1 MFCFN
6 KSLLT
11 NIAAL
16 IIAII
21 GIYVADEHI
30 KSVGFYAL
38 SGAITNWIAIYM
50 LFEKIPF
57 LYGSGIIPNKF
68 ESFKKSIR
76 QMIMEQFFS
85 KQNMSKFSSGN
96 SSNNVIKNVIE
107 SKLDYNKIFDGF
119 IDAIMSSSY
128 GSMIDMFLG
137 GRQGLE
143 SLREKFVIKLDSM
156 VSQLL
161 NNLGSESDN
170 TTSLITS
177 EIEKIIDSRLNELTP
192 SLVKDIIQQMIRDHL
207 GWLVVW
213 GGIFG
218 GILGLIASCF

>member
-85 KQNMSKFSSGN
+85 KQNMSKFLSGN